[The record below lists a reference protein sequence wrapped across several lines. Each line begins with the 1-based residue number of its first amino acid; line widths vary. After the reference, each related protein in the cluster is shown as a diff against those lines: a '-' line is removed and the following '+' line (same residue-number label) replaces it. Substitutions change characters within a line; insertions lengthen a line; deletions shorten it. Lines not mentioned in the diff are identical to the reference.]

1 MPQPVERFPSMPQ
14 RVEVPSIEE
23 VTTAIPRQVEVPSI
37 EEHFP
42 SMPQPVEVPSIEEV
56 TTAIP
61 QQVEVPSIE
70 EVEVDILN
78 SLERDPGKR
87 PPIWKYP
94 PNQVDQIRRAYMKW
108 GPYQIRLDEYPLSG
122 NKNHPRRFQETW
134 YEIFYSWLEYSPSK
148 DAAYCLPCY
157 LFSKGPSGNCG
168 SDAFITTGFRGWKRV
183 RDGKN
188 CAFLKHIGKDLRSA
202 HNNAME
208 AYQDLLNKEAHIE
221 NVLQKQ
227 SSSQRKKN
235 RLCLKA
241 SIDTVRWLTL
251 QACALRGH
259 RESSKSKNRGNFL
272 ELVKLLAS
280 YNDEVAKAVLNNAQQ
295 NAKYTSPKIQ
305 KKLLEIIASRVRKH
319 IREEIGDSKF
329 CILVDEARDESN
341 KEQMALVLR
350 FVDKFGLIQERF
362 FDVAHVKDTT
372 ALTLKKKVC
381 DILSRHKLDVSNL
394 RGQGYDGASNMRGE
408 WNGLQALFMKDC
420 PYAYYVHCF
429 AHRLQLALVTASREI
444 TPVNEFFEKL
454 TYVVNVVCS
463 SPKRHDELQEAQLRE
478 IEHLLEIDEI
488 ITGKGQNQ
496 IGTLK
501 RAASTRWGSHF
512 NSICS
517 LMNMYEAACRVLTTL
532 S

>member
-1 MPQPVERFPSMPQ
+1 
-14 RVEVPSIEE
+14 
-23 VTTAIPRQVEVPSI
+23 
-37 EEHFP
+37 
-42 SMPQPVEVPSIEEV
+42 
-56 TTAIP
+56 
-61 QQVEVPSIE
+61 
-70 EVEVDILN
+70 
-78 SLERDPGKR
+78 
-87 PPIWKYP
+87 
-94 PNQVDQIRRAYMKW
+94 MKW
-108 GPYQIRLDEYPLSG
+108 GPYQIRLKDYPLSG
-122 NKNHPRRFQETW
+122 KGDHLRRFQETW
-134 YEIFYSWLEYSPSK
+134 LEIFYSWLEYSPSK

-157 LFSKGPSGNCG
+157 LFNKGPSGNSG

-188 CAFLKHIGKDLRSA
+188 CAFLKHIGKDPRSA

-221 NVLQKQ
+221 NVFQKQ
-227 SSSQRKKN
+227 SSRQRKRN

-241 SIDTVRWLTL
+241 SIETVRWLTL
-251 QACALRGH
+251 QACAFRGH
-259 RESSKSKNRGNFL
+259 NESSKSKNRGNFL

-280 YNDEVAKAVLNNAQQ
+280 YNDEVAKVVLDNAPK
-295 NAKYTSPKIQ
+295 NAKYTSHKIQ

-362 FDVAHVKDTT
+362 FDVAHVNDTT

-381 DILSRHKLDVSNL
+381 DILSRHNLDVSNL

-429 AHRLQLALVTASREI
+429 AH
-444 TPVNEFFEKL
+444 
-454 TYVVNVVCS
+454 
-463 SPKRHDELQEAQLRE
+463 
-478 IEHLLEIDEI
+478 
-488 ITGKGQNQ
+488 
-496 IGTLK
+496 
-501 RAASTRWGSHF
+501 
-512 NSICS
+512 
-517 LMNMYEAACRVLTTL
+517 
-532 S
+532 